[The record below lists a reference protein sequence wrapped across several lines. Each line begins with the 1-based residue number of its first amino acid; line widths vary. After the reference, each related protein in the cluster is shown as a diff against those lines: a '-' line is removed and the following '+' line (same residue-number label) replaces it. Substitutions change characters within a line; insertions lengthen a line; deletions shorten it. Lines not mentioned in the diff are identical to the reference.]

1 MPLSSGPLPPLIS
14 KLSACNIL
22 FSGRQPAIVRIA
34 DILPRVLA
42 RGYRQN
48 DIDACLIEYRELNVW
63 SVSEGGDEVRFEQ

>member
-1 MPLSSGPLPPLIS
+1 M
-14 KLSACNIL
+14 
-22 FSGRQPAIVRIA
+22 RIA
-34 DILPRVLA
+34 DVLPRVLA